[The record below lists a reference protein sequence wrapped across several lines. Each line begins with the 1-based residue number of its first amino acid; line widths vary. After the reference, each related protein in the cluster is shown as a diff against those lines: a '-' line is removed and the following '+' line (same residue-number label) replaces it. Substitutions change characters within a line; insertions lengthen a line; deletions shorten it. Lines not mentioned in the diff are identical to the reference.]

1 MFGYGFI
8 LTTSNATSIMKVMQI
23 KHFIICIKGKKFF
36 YCWQANSEE
45 ITEVLNSSVQLL
57 EPVSS
62 CVKNFLPKVR
72 NHINLKHFTPF
83 QEFGSS

>member
-1 MFGYGFI
+1 
-8 LTTSNATSIMKVMQI
+8 MQI

-36 YCWQANSEE
+36 YCLQANSEE